1 MRVYLPAT
9 LTELRHVVVGGA
21 LTDLPITGFAVTPGL
36 QAWYRDDDLEE
47 LEYAATLEAARAS
60 LRALDRDP
68 DAPRRRVVIAAEVP
82 DTAVAV
88 RDDRDLGVVEIVEA
102 VPLDRL
108 AAVYVDDEAAQ
119 PIVAAAA
126 AAVVEADLGD
136 PEAQDRVDDAE
147 GLVLSWYASDE
158 LPILV
163 ELL

>member
-9 LTELRHVVVGGA
+9 LPELRHLVVGGA
-21 LTDLPITGFAVTPGL
+21 LADPPITGFAVTPGL
-36 QAWYRDDDLEE
+36 RAWYRDDDLEE

-68 DAPRRRVVIAAEVP
+68 QAPRRRVVLAAEIP
-82 DTAVAV
+82 DTAVTV
-88 RDDRDLGVVEIVEA
+88 RDDRDLGVVEITEA
-102 VPLDRL
+102 VPLDQI
-108 AAVYVDDEAAQ
+108 AAVHLDDEDAQ
-119 PIVAAAA
+119 PTVAAAA

-147 GLVLSWYASDE
+147 GLVLSWYANQE
-158 LPILV
+158 LPVLV